1 MHGSGSGNLTEQ
13 SSLVRLR
20 VSRVA
25 PYITIVVVF
34 LLSRLLFSGLGV
46 AFSYEPLLHGLWQ
59 IMDVALLRDQPL
71 QTLWYMH
78 AQPPLFNALI
88 ALALQLSGDN
98 PDAAFASIYSGLT
111 LAGLFGFYSV
121 AMDLLK
127 RKWIALGV
135 TLVVATSSATILYER
150 ALMYEGLVTWLL
162 ALGFACLWQHLV
174 YGLTVVLLA
183 VIGAWS
189 TLGTPPNADARRL
202 TIAILPCLVMCFFLY
217 NSVVR
222 DVIFMLFF
230 LCILA
235 AFGMQWLLVSP
246 GLESRLATVAFAL
259 VLADLGSTSVQVVSR
274 TDKAFEL
281 DAGAYLE
288 KVAPDQRVAEVGVA
302 ANGSIRAN
310 IGPNSSP
317 FSYYSVVQRVDG
329 HQGMTATLVH
339 NYAETIVKMAE
350 SDLKSDARLS
360 ELSNTLLGMLNVTRV
375 ICLQPRRM
383 GCPARLLDA
392 MPEGP
397 LGAVVPVPDATPV
410 LFSTRLVLLQPPPGI
425 DKPMFWDEDFVSKPQ
440 NPRVGETVAFLAKY
454 ARKAGISLPERTA
467 AAFPVR
473 SLPPETSQSANVPPM
488 HGRLTRYAV
497 SLTGVAMTIEADSA
511 GYAQLAHPFFPALAV
526 TINGREVSPLV
537 GSLNL
542 MVLPIAP
549 GTNAIEI
556 RPFTTPVCVLSA
568 AVSATA
574 LAMVLVFG
582 GAAALRR
589 RRDRPHPVGRKGGL

>member
-410 LFSTRLVLLQPPPGI
+410 LFSTRLVLLQHPP
-425 DKPMFWDEDFVSKPQ
+425 
-440 NPRVGETVAFLAKY
+440 
-454 ARKAGISLPERTA
+454 
-467 AAFPVR
+467 
-473 SLPPETSQSANVPPM
+473 
-488 HGRLTRYAV
+488 
-497 SLTGVAMTIEADSA
+497 
-511 GYAQLAHPFFPALAV
+511 
-526 TINGREVSPLV
+526 
-537 GSLNL
+537 
-542 MVLPIAP
+542 
-549 GTNAIEI
+549 
-556 RPFTTPVCVLSA
+556 
-568 AVSATA
+568 
-574 LAMVLVFG
+574 
-582 GAAALRR
+582 GAAAAAARHRQAHVLGRGLRIETSEPAGRRNRRLSGQVRQESRHLSAGADRRRLSGPEPAARNQPVRERSADARTPDALRR
-589 RRDRPHPVGRKGGL
+589 FAHRRRHDDRGGQCRLCPTRSSVLPGPRRHHQRAGSLAAGRQP